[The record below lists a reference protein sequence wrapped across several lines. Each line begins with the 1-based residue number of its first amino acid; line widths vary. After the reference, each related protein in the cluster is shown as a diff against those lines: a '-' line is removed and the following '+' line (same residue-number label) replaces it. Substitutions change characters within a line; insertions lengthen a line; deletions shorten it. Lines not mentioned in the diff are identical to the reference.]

1 MKLIP
6 LGDKV
11 VVRPMEAEETT
22 AGGIVLP
29 EAAQEKPRQG
39 RILSVGDGILN
50 QDGSRSDHEVTEG
63 DRVLYSQYS
72 GTAVAVDGESL
83 LIMSEGDIL
92 AIVS

>member
-11 VVRPMEAEETT
+11 VLRPMEAEETT

-29 EAAQEKPRQG
+29 DAAQEKPRRG
-39 RILSVGDGILN
+39 KILSVGDGRLN
-50 QDGSRSDHEVTEG
+50 QDGSRSEHEVTEG

-72 GTAVAVDGESL
+72 GTEVAVDGEPL
-83 LIMSEGDIL
+83 LIMSENDIL
-92 AIVS
+92 AIVA